1 MTQFHALI
9 VVESMFG
16 NTAAVAEAVA
26 DGLRTAGVTTEV
38 RRVNDAPACDDV
50 APDLLVLGGP
60 THAFSLSRSST
71 RAEAVAKGAPE
82 EVTETGLREWLGA
95 AGRSAGTG
103 RCAVAFDTRVAK
115 VRRLPLSAAGAATR
129 QLRRKG
135 FADVLHPE
143 GFVVADIMGELL
155 DGELARARDWGVR
168 LARELELRR
177 SGPTTRSSSR
187 TVDPNGR

>member
-1 MTQFHALI
+1 
-9 VVESMFG
+9 
-16 NTAAVAEAVA
+16 
-26 DGLRTAGVTTEV
+26 VTTDA
-38 RRVNDAPACDDV
+38 RRVTEAPACDDV

-60 THAFSLSRSST
+60 THALSMSRSST
-71 RAEAVAKGAPE
+71 RADAAAQGAADDVVA
-82 EVTETGLREWLGA
+82 TGLREWLAA
-95 AGRSAGTG
+95 AGRRSGTG
-103 RCAVAFDTRVAK
+103 RSAVAFDTRVAK

-143 GFVVADIMGELL
+143 GFVVADIKGDLL

-168 LARELELRR
+168 LAREVELRR
-177 SGPTTRSSSR
+177 SGPTTRASSR

>member
-1 MTQFHALI
+1 MTQLNALI
-9 VVESMFG
+9 VFESMFG

-26 DGLRTAGVTTEV
+26 EGLRSAGVTTDL
-38 RRVNDAPACDDV
+38 RRVTDAPACDDA
-50 APDLLVLGGP
+50 APDLLVVGAP
-60 THAFSLSRSST
+60 THALSLSRSST
-71 RAEAVAKGAPE
+71 RADAVAKGAPE
-82 EVTETGLREWLGA
+82 GVAETGLREWLGA
-95 AGRSAGTG
+95 AGRSSGTG
-103 RCAVAFDTRVAK
+103 RCAVAFDTRIAK

-168 LARELELRR
+168 LAREVELKR
-177 SGPTTRSSSR
+177 SGPTTQPSSP
-187 TVDPNGR
+187 VDPSGR